1 MCCPFWEVAPVTLF
15 DVAKKNVKGNLKH
28 YLMYLISMIS
38 SVVIFFTFVSLQ
50 YSDEIRAGLESSE
63 SVRAIFAQASYLLML
78 FMAIFIWYSNSFFTK
93 KRKKEVGLYSL
104 LGVRKKTIARMLF
117 YENVMMGAVA
127 LVAGIVLGTFLSKLF
142 AMLFLRLMDS
152 AVQVGVVFSFEALVH
167 TTIVFAAMVLLTSVQ
182 GYRLIYRF
190 KLIELFQAEKEG
202 EVTPKPSF
210 RGAAAAVALLAAGYW
225 VMWQPIV
232 TTGQYM
238 RNLLFVLVVMVAGTY
253 LLFRF
258 VTVALLQAAKR
269 SKSRYY
275 RGINM
280 IGTAQLMYRIQ
291 GNARVLTII
300 SLLSAVTLSAG
311 CVGYSMY
318 YSNGKTAALVSPFS
332 LMHVSKG
339 EAFDAQVRSVLEQD
353 REHPVELAQDLPVIK
368 AKGVMTRSDIL
379 PPRYSRE
386 DDNPVKLIAA
396 STYNKIQTELG
407 RTGNVRLKGDE
418 ALGIK
423 PMYTNYTSADYAGE
437 ALALQLPGGTR
448 NAAFVGMTEERVL
461 NWSFP
466 DYMVIVSDEAFED
479 MSRQIAPIVYK
490 AYKIAREQSMKQTSE
505 RLYALDAELRKLPTF
520 YTEYRKGLEEAGINL
535 FTLGFLGL
543 VFLAATGSI
552 IYFKQ
557 LTEAHSD
564 KERYAILRKIGVR
577 KKEVGLSVAKQTGF
591 IFALPLA
598 VGLLHC
604 GAILKA
610 ITTLYGSVSEVNLTV
625 PIASAMLVYLL
636 LYCGYYALTVRSYN
650 KIVNG

>member
-1 MCCPFWEVAPVTLF
+1 MTLF
-15 DVAKKNVKGNLKH
+15 DVAKKNVIGNLKN
-28 YLMYLISMIS
+28 YLMYLVSMS
-38 SVVIFFTFVSLQ
+38 ASVVIFFTFVALQ
-50 YSDEIRAGLESSE
+50 YSEQIQEGLETSE
-63 SVRAIFAQASYLLML
+63 TIRAIFAQASILLML
-78 FMAIFIWYSNSFFTK
+78 FMAVFIWYSNSFFTK

-117 YENVMMGAVA
+117 YENVIMGAVA
-127 LVAGIVLGTFLSKLF
+127 LVVGIALGTFLSKLF
-142 AMLFLRLMDS
+142 AMLFLWLMDS
-152 AVQVGVVFSFEALVH
+152 AVQVGVVFSLEALAH
-167 TTIVFAAMVLLTSVQ
+167 TAVVFAMLILFTSVQ
-182 GYRLIYRF
+182 SYRLIYRF

-202 EVTPKPSF
+202 ETAPKPSVL
-210 RGAAAAVALLAAGYW
+210 GAAAAVALLAAGYW
-225 VMWQPIV
+225 IMWQPIV

-238 RNLLFVLVVMVAGTY
+238 RNMLIVLVTMISGTY

-280 IGTAQLMYRIQ
+280 IGTAQLMYRVQ
-291 GNARVLTII
+291 GNARVLTMIA
-300 SLLSAVTLSAG
+300 LLSAVTLSAA

-318 YSNGKTAALVSPFS
+318 YSNEKTVRLASPFS
-332 LMHVSKG
+332 FMHLSG
-339 EAFDAQVRSVLEQD
+339 GAAFDAEVRAILEQD
-353 REHPVELAQDLPVIK
+353 AEHPITLAIDIPVVK
-368 AKGVMTRSDIL
+368 TKGEMTRADIL

-396 STYNKIQTELG
+396 GTYNSLQAKLG
-407 RTGNVRLKGDE
+407 RTGQARLSGDE

-423 PMYTNYTSADYAGE
+423 PLYTDYKSADYAGE
-437 ALALQLPGGTR
+437 ALTIGLPGGER
-448 NAAFVGMTEERVL
+448 SLAFVGMTEDRVL

-466 DYMVIVSDEAFED
+466 DFMVVISDEAFEEL
-479 MSRQIAPIVYK
+479 SRQSAPAVYK
-490 AYKIAREQSMKQTSE
+490 AYKVEREASMKQTSE
-505 RLYALDAELRKLPTF
+505 RLYALDEGLRKPPSF
-520 YTEYRKGLEEAGINL
+520 YTEYRDGLESAGINL

-557 LTEAHSD
+557 LTEAHAD
-564 KERYAILRKIGVR
+564 KERYAILRKIGVGKR
-577 KKEVGLSVAKQTGF
+577 DIRRSIAKQLAF
-591 IFALPLA
+591 VFLVPLA

-625 PIASAMLVYLL
+625 PIASAMAVYMIM
-636 LYCGYYALTVRSYN
+636 YCGYYVLTVRSFN
-650 KIVNG
+650 KIVNR